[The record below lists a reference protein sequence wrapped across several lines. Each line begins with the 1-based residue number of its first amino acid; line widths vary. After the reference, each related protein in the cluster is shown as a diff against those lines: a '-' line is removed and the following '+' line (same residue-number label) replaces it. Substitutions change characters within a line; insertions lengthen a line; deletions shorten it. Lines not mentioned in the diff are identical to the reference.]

1 MDRNLNKLG
10 FIGLGVTVVGLFLS
24 FVLILE
30 YYGSAGAVGA
40 GLCGAVGDA
49 SSCEQVAE
57 SSYSSIRGIPGLG
70 DIPVA
75 LLGFA
80 FYGALSF
87 GFFKLGTAKD
97 SEEYRSTL
105 NLLFPFL
112 MLGLVADVALLLVSI
127 FLIQALCSMCVMT
140 YLVTIA
146 LFGIVLLARMR
157 TLEVEGESLMIGL
170 KKNLINYAI
179 AFLAFFSVGLVLS
192 KSVSPGSDSLGGS
205 STEIQK
211 AIEAFDAQGSFQID
225 SEGSASIGSKDAPIV
240 IVKYADFNCRHCMH
254 ASHILTQMLSDFD
267 GMIRVVYMNFP
278 LDGSCNRL
286 VGQQAPGASSCVA
299 ATASLCGNKQGKFA
313 PVYKGLY
320 ADNENGVMHS
330 TTSVM
335 NVASKAGLD
344 MTAFRSCMGSPAVQ
358 KQLMKEVDEA
368 EKLNI
373 QSTPSIYING
383 KPLPPGTP
391 DPSFLKKLLMHLV
404 EKA

>member
-10 FIGLGVTVVGLFLS
+10 FIGLGITVVGLFLS

-40 GLCGAVGDA
+40 SLCGAVGDA
-49 SSCEQVAE
+49 SSCQQVAE
-57 SSYSSIRGIPGLG
+57 SSYSSIRGVPGLG

-97 SEEYRSTL
+97 PESYRSTL
-105 NLLFPFL
+105 NLLLPFTILGIVVDFVL
-112 MLGLVADVALLLVSI
+112 MLVSL
-127 FLIQALCSMCVMT
+127 FLIKALCSMCLMT

-146 LFGIVLLARMR
+146 LFGIVFLANKR
-157 TLEVEGESLMIGL
+157 TLDVKGDSPMLGL

-179 AFLAFFSVGLVLS
+179 AFLAFFSVGLVLP
-192 KSVSPGSDSLGGS
+192 KSFSPGDSLGGS
-205 STEIQK
+205 ATEIQR
-211 AIEAFDAQGSFQID
+211 AIQAFDSQESFQID
-225 SEGSASIGSKDAPIV
+225 TEGSASIGSKDAPIV
-240 IVKYADFNCRHCMH
+240 IVKYADFNCGHCMH
-254 ASHILTQMLSDFD
+254 ASHIITEILSDFD
-267 GMIRVVYMNFP
+267 GMVRVVYMNFP

-286 VGQQAPGASSCVA
+286 VGRQAPGASSCVA

-320 ADNENGVMHS
+320 ADNENGVMHT
-330 TTSVM
+330 TTSVL

-344 MTAFRSCMGSPAVQ
+344 MNAFRSCMGSSAVQ

-373 QSTPSIYING
+373 QSTPSIFING
-383 KPLPPGTP
+383 KPLTPGTP